1 MRQNEKILSEKFNSA
16 PIAKLFGM
24 RLHYPREAEAVVE
37 LPYNLNLDHALGGI
51 HGGVIATLIDIAG
64 WFSSAA
70 CHEGSWVATA
80 QLSVNLVEHVEGKPL
95 RAEGRV
101 VRRGKRVDF
110 CEMKCFDS
118 DNRLIATGTGVFV
131 VQPKIKF

>member
-1 MRQNEKILSEKFNSA
+1 MRRTEEILAEKFNNA
-16 PIAKLFGM
+16 PIARFFGM
-24 RLHYPREAEAVVE
+24 RLHYPRKAEAVVE
-37 LPYNLNLDHALGGI
+37 LPYNPNLNHALGGI

-70 CHEGSWVATA
+70 CHEGNWIATA
-80 QLSVNLVEHVEGKPL
+80 QLNVNLVEHVEGRSL
-95 RAEGRV
+95 RAEGKV

-110 CEMKCFDS
+110 CEVKCFDS